1 MSSEK
6 ASPPSIDLS
15 KATQAEQEK
24 PENQASPTWPT
35 GFKLIIALLMIVG
48 TFVVFFYFKEYFA
61 LVLIALLIAFL
72 LKPIIRWLSLKFKF
86 SWGFS
91 IAIVYIFFLLF
102 IFGVIAGGGSFIIN
116 QGQNIFN
123 LIKVNLGGF
132 NELAVK
138 WAGKIVPLG
147 PFSLQIPRIDTEL
160 LSTELL
166 ARLQPIVGSAG
177 TAVTKTVG
185 FVGST
190 LFRLLI
196 VYILSIF
203 LVGDG
208 KQRPSP
214 SETLIATGYAY
225 DLRRFILEINRIFNA
240 FIRGQ
245 FTVIA
250 LTIALYS
257 LILAVLGFPY
267 FLSLALVAGLGRLIP
282 YLGAWITWITFGA
295 SALVLRP
302 TPFGLQP
309 ISYMLIV
316 LAVAL
321 VVDQLIDN
329 GFQPRVMGN
338 ALSVHP
344 AAIMISALVS
354 AQLFGLLGLILNA
367 PILAAAKLA
376 GHYVMQKLMDKDPWE
391 GMEYLDRTKTKSF
404 LRFKKLTRGFSKALL
419 FTLNSFKNWTKRL
432 KKTKLVN

>member
-1 MSSEK
+1 MNTEK
-6 ASPPSIDLS
+6 ASPPSNDLQ
-15 KATQAEQEK
+15 KAAQAEQEK
-24 PENQASPTWPT
+24 PENQASPAWPT
-35 GFKLIIALLMIVG
+35 GFKLIITLLLIVG
-48 TFVVFFYFKEYFA
+48 SFVVFFYFKEYFA
-61 LVLIALLIAFL
+61 LMLIAFLIAFL
-72 LKPIIRWLSLKFKF
+72 LKPVIRWLNLQFKLN
-86 SWGFS
+86 WGLAV
-91 IAIVYIFFLLF
+91 AIVYILFLLV
-102 IFGVIAGGGSFIIN
+102 IIGAIAGGGSFIFN

-123 LIKVNLGGF
+123 LIKTNLGGF

-138 WAGKIVPLG
+138 WVGKTVAFG
-147 PFSLQIPRIDTEL
+147 PFSLQIPKIDTEL

-166 ARLQPIVGSAG
+166 TRLQPIVGTAG
-177 TAVTKTVG
+177 SAVTKTVG

-225 DLRRFILEINRIFNA
+225 DFRRFMLEVNRIFNA

-250 LTIALYS
+250 LTVALYS
-257 LILAVLGFPY
+257 LILAILGFPY
-267 FLSLALVAGLGRLIP
+267 FLSLALVAGVGRLVP
-282 YLGAWITWITFGA
+282 YLGAWVTWITFGA

-316 LAVAL
+316 LAIAL

-367 PILAAAKLA
+367 PILATAKLG
-376 GHYVMQKLMDKDPWE
+376 GHYVLRKLLDKDPWE
-391 GMEYLDRTKTKSF
+391 DMEYLDRTKTKSF
-404 LRFKKLTRGFSKALL
+404 KRFKRFTRGFSKAML
-419 FTLNSFKNWTKRL
+419 FTFNSFKNWTKRL
-432 KKTKLVN
+432 KKTKLVP